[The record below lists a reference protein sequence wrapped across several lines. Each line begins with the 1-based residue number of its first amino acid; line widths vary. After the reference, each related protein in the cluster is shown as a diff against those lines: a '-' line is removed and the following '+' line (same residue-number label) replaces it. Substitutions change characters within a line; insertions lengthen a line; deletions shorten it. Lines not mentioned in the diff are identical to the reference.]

1 MGRIVRRWGAAG
13 GYREFLG
20 LALPLILSTASWSIQ
35 HFVDRIFLS
44 WYSTEALAAALPAG
58 MANFTFISLFMG
70 TAQYANTFVAQYMG
84 ARRLARVGPAVWQ
97 GAYLALFSGLLALL
111 PAAFAGELFALIG
124 HDPDIRAAETQYFR
138 ILCYGTGPQVLSTA
152 FSCFFSGRGQTWVVL
167 AVNAMAI
174 SVNIVCDYG
183 LIFGHWGLPEL
194 GIVGAAWAT
203 NLGLVVSALCFALLF
218 LRPRYRNEYA
228 TLRGWKPD
236 LKLLLRLLRFG
247 GPNGVNFMLDI
258 MAFTFFLFIV
268 GRLGPIPLAATNLAF
283 HINSLAFMPL
293 IGCCIAISTMVG
305 QRLGRDQ
312 PEAAEYCT
320 WTGLHLAMLY
330 MGTMSVG
337 YVVVPEFFL
346 APFGEDRDAN
356 FAAAHQIAVV
366 LLRFVALY
374 CVSDAAYMVFTATLK
389 GAGDTR
395 FVMWISISLA
405 WALMVVP
412 SFVALTYFDG
422 GLYLIWSFGCAYVC
436 VLGVAFYLRFR
447 TGRWKSMRVIERAD
461 EDRG

>member
-1 MGRIVRRWGAAG
+1 MGRIARRWGAAG

-20 LALPLILSTASWSIQ
+20 IALPLILSTASWSIQ
-35 HFVDRIFLS
+35 HFVDRVFLS

-84 ARRLARVGPAVWQ
+84 ARRLTRVGPAVWQ
-97 GAYLALFSGLLALL
+97 GAYVALFSGLLALL
-111 PAAFAGELFALIG
+111 PAAFAGELFAFIG
-124 HDPDIRAAETQYFR
+124 HDPGIRAAETQYFR

-167 AVNAMAI
+167 AVNVVAI
-174 SVNIVCDYG
+174 SVNIICDYA

-203 NLGLVVSALCFALLF
+203 NIGLVVSALCFAVLF
-218 LRPRYRNEYA
+218 LGPRYRSEYA

-293 IGCCIAISTMVG
+293 IGCSIAVSTMVG

-320 WTGLHLAMLY
+320 WSGFAPGHAVHGDDVLGLCA
-330 MGTMSVG
+330 
-337 YVVVPEFFL
+337 
-346 APFGEDRDAN
+346 
-356 FAAAHQIAVV
+356 
-366 LLRFVALY
+366 
-374 CVSDAAYMVFTATLK
+374 
-389 GAGDTR
+389 GAGVFPCAFWR
-395 FVMWISISLA
+395 GARRQLC
-405 WALMVVP
+405 
-412 SFVALTYFDG
+412 
-422 GLYLIWSFGCAYVC
+422 GCASDRRGLAALRGL
-436 VLGVAFYLRFR
+436 VLRLRRRLYGLRGGPERGGRHPFR
-447 TGRWKSMRVIERAD
+447 HVDFDRAGLGD
-461 EDRG
+461 HGGAVFCRSNLL

>member
-1 MGRIVRRWGAAG
+1 MGRIARRWGAAG

-35 HFVDRIFLS
+35 HFVDRVFLS

-84 ARRLARVGPAVWQ
+84 ARRLTRVGPAVWQ
-97 GAYLALFSGLLALL
+97 GAYVALFSGLLALL
-111 PAAFAGELFALIG
+111 PAAFAGELFAFIG
-124 HDPDIRAAETQYFR
+124 HDPGIRAAETQYFR

-167 AVNAMAI
+167 AVNVVAI
-174 SVNIVCDYG
+174 SVNIICDYA

-203 NLGLVVSALCFALLF
+203 NIGLVVSALCFAVLF
-218 LRPRYRNEYA
+218 LGPRYRSEYA

-236 LKLLLRLLRFG
+236 LKLLLRLLRYG

-293 IGCCIAISTMVG
+293 IGCSIAVSTMVG

-320 WTGLHLAMLY
+320 WSGFHLAMLY
-330 MGTMSVG
+330 MGTMSCG
-337 YVVVPEFFL
+337 L
-346 APFGEDRDAN
+346 C
-356 FAAAHQIAVV
+356 
-366 LLRFVALY
+366 L
-374 CVSDAAYMVFTATLK
+374 
-389 GAGDTR
+389 GAGVFPGAFWRGRRRQLCGRASDR
-395 FVMWISISLA
+395 RGLAALRGLVLRLRRRLYGIRGGPEGRGRHPLRHVDFDLAGLGDHGRAVFRRSNLFRRGAVPDLELWLRVYMRLGRGSLL
-405 WALMVVP
+405 ALSHGP
-412 SFVALTYFDG
+412 LEEYAGY
-422 GLYLIWSFGCAYVC
+422 
-436 VLGVAFYLRFR
+436 
-447 TGRWKSMRVIERAD
+447 
-461 EDRG
+461 